1 MRSPIDDNPY
11 SKRRG
16 QLITKQTIDM
26 YQICDHLVKPI
37 SAPFKSSWVEVLATT
52 GPQFGIYFLSH
63 AWANPFSETI
73 EMLDYHAEV
82 KGLTSATTYWFCVFA
97 NVSDCPRV
105 LWLRV

>member
-1 MRSPIDDNPY
+1 MRSPIDDSPY

-63 AWANPFSETI
+63 AWANPFTETI

-97 NVSDCPRV
+97 NVSDCLRV